1 MSAES
6 DSKETPARAAALT
19 AYPLNIRE
27 EELKN
32 KVGAGWFGAF
42 DCTRIGTK
50 EEQKGQILLYMSMLL
65 CIMTRTRPSA
75 FAKNSAS

>member
-6 DSKETPARAAALT
+6 DSKGTPARAAAST

-32 KVGAGWFGAF
+32 KVGADWFGAF

-50 EEQKGQILLYMSMLL
+50 EEQKGQILLYMIS
-65 CIMTRTRPSA
+65 CISRVLNGRNHRGRLRGT
-75 FAKNSAS
+75 

>member
-6 DSKETPARAAALT
+6 DSKGTPARAAAST
-19 AYPLNIRE
+19 AYPLNIRK

-32 KVGAGWFGAF
+32 KVGADWFGAF

-50 EEQKGQILLYMSMLL
+50 EEQKGQILLYMIS
-65 CIMTRTRPSA
+65 CISRVLNGRNHRGRLRGT
-75 FAKNSAS
+75 